1 MIGLEIPDEIKD
13 VADGFGFNSRLPLDI
28 SSEPS
33 NYPAIPDN
41 KEPLRAYSAIG
52 QGDVNATPLQMAL
65 VAAGV
70 ANGGDVPTP
79 HLVRD
84 VIDPGGRIVR
94 HYEPDPMNNVM
105 SSATA
110 REVTEMMISVVD
122 EGTGTAA
129 QIPGVKVAGKTGTAQ
144 TVKGENPHTWFICFA
159 PADNPKIAVAVLVEN
174 GGSFGSEATGG
185 AVAAPLARQ
194 ILEADRPIDK
204 W

>member
-1 MIGLEIPDEIKD
+1 
-13 VADGFGFNSRLPLDI
+13 
-28 SSEPS
+28 
-33 NYPAIPDN
+33 
-41 KEPLRAYSAIG
+41 
-52 QGDVNATPLQMAL
+52 MAL

-70 ANGGDVPTP
+70 ANGGDVPSP

-84 VIDPGGRIVR
+84 VIDPTGKIAR
-94 HYEPDPMNNVM
+94 HFEPDAMGSAM

-110 REVTEMMISVVD
+110 QTVTEMMTAVVD

-129 QIPGVKVAGKTGTAQ
+129 QIEGIKVAGKTGTAQ
-144 TVKGENPHTWFICFA
+144 TVEGQNPHTWFICFA

-185 AVAAPLARQ
+185 AVAAPLAKQ